1 MGTNTKL
8 SKEEIL
14 HLAKLANLTL
24 TEEEMEKYSKQLT
37 ETIAYAKNL
46 EELDTTQVKPTA
58 TSAHLQNVYF
68 EDGTK
73 NTRGLTQEEAI
84 KNAKE
89 KKDKYF
95 KVGRIM

>member
-1 MGTNTKL
+1 MAKNTVL

-14 HLAKLANLTL
+14 HLAKLANLSL
-24 TEEEMEKYSKQLT
+24 SDEEIEKYSKQLT
-37 ETIAYAKNL
+37 ETIAYAENL
-46 EELDTTQVKPTA
+46 SELDTSKVKPTSS
-58 TSAHLQNVYF
+58 SAHLENIYF

-73 NTRGLTQEEAI
+73 NTRGLSAEEAVA
-84 KNAKE
+84 NAKE

>member
-1 MGTNTKL
+1 MATNNLLTKD
-8 SKEEIL
+8 EIL

-24 TEEEMEKYSKQLT
+24 TDAEIEKYSKQLT
-37 ETIAYAKNL
+37 ETIDYAKNL
-46 EELDTTQVKPTA
+46 EELDTSKVKPTA
-58 TSAHLQNVYF
+58 SSAQLENVYF

-73 NTRGLTQEEAI
+73 NTRGLSAEDAI